1 MLSTKL
7 QGSANEVFA
16 GRNFHGQIKTQ
27 EKVVRVLLV
36 ELDMNE
42 GVETSQD
49 DQGSLGVSIRVV
61 LIGSSI

>member
-7 QGSANEVFA
+7 QGSANGVFA
-16 GRNFHGQIKTQ
+16 GRDFHGQIKTQ
-27 EKVVRVLLV
+27 ENVVRVLLV

-49 DQGSLGVSIRVV
+49 DRGSLGVSIGLV